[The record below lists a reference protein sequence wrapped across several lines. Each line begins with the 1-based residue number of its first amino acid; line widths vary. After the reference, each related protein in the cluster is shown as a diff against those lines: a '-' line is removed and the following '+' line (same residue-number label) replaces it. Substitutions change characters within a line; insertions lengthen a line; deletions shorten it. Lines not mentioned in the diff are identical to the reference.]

1 MSSEPKSS
9 YLTKRVGISFSFL
22 YFLIPKKEKF
32 LVAAG
37 GLGAP
42 DASDAAAD
50 ASDFA
55 ACACKQTTQNLENM
69 KMYGIASLKQEKM
82 EMFGIAFRKYGIL
95 RECIVETTSCFCD
108 KESLP

>member
-1 MSSEPKSS
+1 MIAASGTNSISQRAG
-9 YLTKRVGISFSFL
+9 LSFSFL

-42 DASDAAAD
+42 PASDAAD

-55 ACACKQTTQNLENM
+55 TCACKHTTQNLENM
-69 KMYGIASLKQEKM
+69 EMFGIASLKQP
-82 EMFGIAFRKYGIL
+82 RHRIL
-95 RECIVETTSCFCD
+95 ATHTH
-108 KESLP
+108 LTL